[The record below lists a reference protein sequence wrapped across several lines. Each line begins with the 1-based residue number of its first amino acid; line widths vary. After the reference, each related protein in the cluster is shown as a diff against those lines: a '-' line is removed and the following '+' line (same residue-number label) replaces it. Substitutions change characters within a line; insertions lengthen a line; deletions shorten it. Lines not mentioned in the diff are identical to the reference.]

1 MSVAKP
7 RCQGMNWSG
16 SWRVQCRHGAS
27 LEHEGKHFCKRHHP
41 PTMQAKGEA
50 RQAEWRERTDREI
63 AAREAANAASK
74 EINRRAA
81 LFPDLLD
88 ALQKIAAIQ
97 NQSDGPDW
105 EEIEEAR
112 GIANAAI
119 AKATGEPA

>member
-1 MSVAKP
+1 
-7 RCQGMNWSG
+7 
-16 SWRVQCRHGAS
+16 
-27 LEHEGKHFCKRHHP
+27 
-41 PTMQAKGEA
+41 MQAKGEA